1 MKARNYFIFIS
12 IICLLVSST
21 VTEDDYCPSGM
32 RKTYVDDLNMD
43 SYGSARRW
51 LAATC
56 FFHYP
61 GSLF

>member
-1 MKARNYFIFIS
+1 MKARNYFIILS

-43 SYGSARRW
+43 SYGSARR
-51 LAATC
+51 
-56 FFHYP
+56 
-61 GSLF
+61 